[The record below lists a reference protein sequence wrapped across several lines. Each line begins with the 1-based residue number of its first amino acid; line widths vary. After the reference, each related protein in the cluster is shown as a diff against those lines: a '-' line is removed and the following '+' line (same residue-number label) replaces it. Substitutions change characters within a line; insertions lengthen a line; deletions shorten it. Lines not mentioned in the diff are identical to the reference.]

1 MIVVLLGSTL
11 GKNSG
16 SGVRQMQEKPS
27 FSTSSCVTSGCLAF
41 LSSSFLLCNMGFW
54 YPYSVMLLGE
64 SNKTQCK
71 VGWLQGNPWFM
82 SVIITASSTQCCDN
96 RCLATEHISLVGSC
110 FLVLISKTILLVNGG
125 CNFLGSVLPQQKFEV
140 TDGPVLQLS
149 VTGQFYLTSKGK
161 YILKAR
167 GQADPKDAKR
177 REARDSILALPFM
190 FLFSSPWACPM

>member
-11 GKNSG
+11 GQNSG

-41 LSSSFLLCNMGFW
+41 LSSSFLLCKMGFW
-54 YPYSVMLLGE
+54 YSYSVMLLGE

-149 VTGQFYLTSKGK
+149 FICQAKENTSS
-161 YILKAR
+161 
-167 GQADPKDAKR
+167 R
-177 REARDSILALPFM
+177 REGRLTQKTRREGRQETQFWLFLLCFFSPPPEPALCK
-190 FLFSSPWACPM
+190 LG